1 MHLLARYA
9 ILKAICLEGAWLTS
23 LRTKTFKLFI
33 DLRTDFS
40 NRVVTGTPAEL
51 KPGKGFHILKFIFQY
66 VTHQRL
72 LYSMSLT
79 VGIE

>member
-9 ILKAICLEGAWLTS
+9 MLKAICIEGARLTS
-23 LRTKTFKLFI
+23 FRTKTFKLLI

-40 NRVVTGTPAEL
+40 NRVVSGTPAEL
-51 KPGKGFHILKFIFQY
+51 KSGKGFHIWKFIFQY
-66 VTHQRL
+66 VTHPRL